1 MAAADYDLLIEQG
14 ATFELSI
21 IWKDNND
28 TPIDIS
34 GYSARMQIRKTYDT
48 DPVISLTS
56 ASGGGITLG
65 GVAGTID
72 ITIPATI
79 TDDIEILRG
88 RYDLE
93 LELSGVVT
101 RLLQGVAT
109 ISREVTKDA

>member
-21 IWKDNND
+21 VWKDNAD

-48 DPVISLTS
+48 EPVISLTS
-56 ASGGGITLG
+56 ALGGGITLG
-65 GVAGTID
+65 GVDGTID

-79 TDDIEILRG
+79 TDDIEIRRG

-93 LELSGVVT
+93 LELAGVVT
-101 RLLQGVAT
+101 RLIQGAVD

>member
-21 IWKDNND
+21 VWKDNAD

-48 DPVISLTS
+48 EPVISLTS
-56 ASGGGITLG
+56 ELGGGITIG
-65 GVAGTID
+65 GVDGTID

-79 TDDIEILRG
+79 TDDIEIRRG

-93 LELSGVVT
+93 LELAGVVT
-101 RLLQGVAT
+101 RLIQGAVD

>member
-1 MAAADYDLLIEQG
+1 MAAADYNLLIEQG

-21 IWKDNND
+21 IWKDDND

-34 GYSARMQIRKTYDT
+34 GYSARMQIRKTYDS
-48 DPVISLTS
+48 DPVISLTNDS
-56 ASGGGITLG
+56 DGGIVLG
-65 GVAGTID
+65 GVAGTIA
-72 ITIPATI
+72 ITIDADT

-93 LELSGVVT
+93 LEFNGVVT
-101 RLLQGVAT
+101 RLLQGIVN